1 MSAGRGWSGG
11 LPRRVLLLVLVPSLL
26 VVVGTVGY
34 YALEPAY
41 SLFDAL
47 YMTIITLTTVG
58 YEELHYPLSTR
69 GRAFTIF
76 LLLGGVFTLFYTAT
90 ELRRIVVSGEVQQL
104 LGRQRMERSLAALN
118 NHLIVCGFG
127 RMGRFVCREFSQRGL
142 AFVIIDRKA
151 EALEGVGVANGIPV
165 VGDATNDEVLKRAG
179 VERARALVTVAA
191 SDADNLYITMSARLL
206 NEKLY
211 IVARAEGDQA
221 EQKLLRA
228 GASRVVTPYAI
239 GGTKVAHAVLRPNVV
254 DFIELATATEHL
266 DLQIEETTTQPLSA
280 LTGKTIR
287 ASRLRQDLGLIVV
300 AVKKPQG
307 HMIYTPP
314 GEQVIEAGDTL
325 IALGRRPQLDKLDE
339 LAVRQG

>member
-1 MSAGRGWSGG
+1 MNAGRGWSGG
-11 LPRRVLLLVLVPSLL
+11 LPRRVFLLVLVPSLL

-34 YALEPAY
+34 YPLEPAY

-58 YEELHYPLSTR
+58 YEELHFPLSTR
-69 GRAFTIF
+69 GRVFTIL

-90 ELRRIVVSGEVQQL
+90 ELLRIVVSGEVQQL

-142 AFVIIDRKA
+142 PFVIIDRKA
-151 EALEGVGVANGIPV
+151 EALEGFAIPHGLPV
-165 VGDATNDEVLKRAG
+165 VGDATSDDVLKRAG
-179 VERARALVTVAA
+179 VARARALVTVAA

-239 GGTKVAHAVLRPNVV
+239 GGAKVAMAVLLPAVV
-254 DFIELATATEHL
+254 DFIELAT
-266 DLQIEETTTQPLSA
+266 
-280 LTGKTIR
+280 R
-287 ASRLRQDLGLIVV
+287 
-300 AVKKPQG
+300 
-307 HMIYTPP
+307 MPP
-314 GEQVIEAGDTL
+314 MT
-325 IALGRRPQLDKLDE
+325 
-339 LAVRQG
+339 

>member
-1 MSAGRGWSGG
+1 VAGRLTR
-11 LPRRVLLLVLVPSLL
+11 LPRRLFLLVLVPLLL
-26 VVVGTVGY
+26 VVIGTVGY
-34 YALEPAY
+34 YVLEKDY

-58 YEELHYPLSTR
+58 YEEVHHLSTR
-69 GRAFTIF
+69 GRAFTIL
-76 LLLGGVFTLFYTAT
+76 LLLGGVFTFFYTAT
-90 ELRRIVVSGEVQQL
+90 ELLRVVVSGEVQQL
-104 LGRQRMERSLAALN
+104 LGRQRMERNLAALN

-142 AFVIIDRKA
+142 PFVVIDRRP
-151 EALEGVGVANGIPV
+151 EVLEDFAVTNGIPV
-165 VGDATNDEVLKRAG
+165 VGDATSDEVLRRAG

-239 GGTKVAHAVLRPNVV
+239 GGSKMAHAVLRPAVV

-266 DLQIEETTTQPLSA
+266 ELQIEEATIQPSSGLN
-280 LTGKTIR
+280 GKTIR
-287 ASRLRQDLGLIVV
+287 DSRLRDDLGLIVV
-300 AVKKPQG
+300 AIKKPEG

-314 GEQVIEAGDTL
+314 GEHVIEAGDTL
-325 IALGRRPQLDKLDE
+325 IALGRRPQLDKLE
-339 LAVRQG
+339 ALAAPQR

>member
-1 MSAGRGWSGG
+1 MF
-11 LPRRVLLLVLVPSLL
+11 LLVLVPSLL

-34 YALEPAY
+34 YVLEPAY

-58 YEELHYPLSTR
+58 YEELHFPLSTR
-69 GRAFTIF
+69 GRVFTIL
-76 LLLGGVFTLFYTAT
+76 LLLGGVFTFFYTAT
-90 ELRRIVVSGEVQQL
+90 ELLRIVVSGEVQQL

-142 AFVIIDRKA
+142 PFVIIDRKP
-151 EALEGVGVANGIPV
+151 EALEGFGVAHGLPV
-165 VGDATNDEVLKRAG
+165 VGDATSDEVLKRAG

-266 DLQIEETTTQPLSA
+266 DLQIEETTIQPLSP
-280 LTGKTIR
+280 LTGRTLR
-287 ASRLRQDLGLIVV
+287 ASRLRDDLGLIVV
-300 AVKKPQG
+300 AIKKPQG

-325 IALGRRPQLDKLDE
+325 IALGRRPQLDRLDE